1 MAGLVEVDFL
11 PAGGRRKARDWNI
24 GCFFNLLHYLR
35 SYSLNPVSY
44 MGTYQ
49 FRLPSSKEVFLFG
62 ITGGVVGAT
71 LLHMMLMV
79 PELRI
84 QVIPIIPYTAV
95 LLLFLASL
103 KYQTPSMSFR
113 SLLLNAVSMGVIAA
127 TIVVGYLVVYFLA
140 SETLTGGPVWTYFLE
155 FGSLMVYTIAA
166 GSVISGVLSFNW
178 KTLRRA

>member
-1 MAGLVEVDFL
+1 
-11 PAGGRRKARDWNI
+11 
-24 GCFFNLLHYLR
+24 
-35 SYSLNPVSY
+35 
-44 MGTYQ
+44 
-49 FRLPSSKEVFLFG
+49 
-62 ITGGVVGAT
+62 
-71 LLHMMLMV
+71 
-79 PELRI
+79 
-84 QVIPIIPYTAV
+84 
-95 LLLFLASL
+95 
-103 KYQTPSMSFR
+103 MSFR

>member
-1 MAGLVEVDFL
+1 
-11 PAGGRRKARDWNI
+11 
-24 GCFFNLLHYLR
+24 
-35 SYSLNPVSY
+35 

-62 ITGGVVGAT
+62 ISGGVVGAT
-71 LLHMMLMV
+71 LLHMILMV

-84 QVIPIIPYTAV
+84 PLLPLIPYTAV

-103 KYQTPSMSFR
+103 KYQTPSMSFKN
-113 SLLLNAVSMGVIAA
+113 LLLNAVSMGVIAA
-127 TIVVGYLVVYFLA
+127 TIVVGYLAVYFLA
-140 SETLTGGPVWTYFLE
+140 SETLTVGPVWMYILE

-166 GSVISGVLSFNW
+166 GSVISGVLSINW

>member
-1 MAGLVEVDFL
+1 
-11 PAGGRRKARDWNI
+11 
-24 GCFFNLLHYLR
+24 
-35 SYSLNPVSY
+35 
-44 MGTYQ
+44 MGTYK

-103 KYQTPSMSFR
+103 KYQTPSMSFG

-140 SETLTGGPVWTYFLE
+140 SETLTGGPIWTYFLE